1 MDDNTIIC
9 RCEEVTLG
17 QIKKAI
23 ACGLTSVSEIRKFTR
38 TGMGLCQGR
47 TCQRN
52 LVGILRSQ
60 GISVTEADLPKVRPP
75 VTNVKIS
82 ELIE

>member
-1 MDDNTIIC
+1 MNDSTIIC
-9 RCEEVTLG
+9 RCEEVSLG
-17 QIKKAI
+17 QIKKAV
-23 ACGLTSVSEIRKFTR
+23 ANGLTSLSEIRKFTR
-38 TGMGLCQGR
+38 AGMGLCQGR

-52 LVGILRSQ
+52 LIQILRSQ
-60 GISVTEADLPKVRPP
+60 GIPVSETDLPKVRPP